1 MVHIGSGE
9 FIVKNANKSRTYR
22 RGPGRL
28 GKTAD
33 LAALAVVAV
42 SALGLAAAALT
53 GVHLHPSPVG
63 VGRTFTASATPAAE
77 PTISSTPSPT
87 PAASTVVSFIHD
99 GTVASTGSWWSLSV
113 GANALPNVVDGAA
126 VPVSNDSSTGV
137 RDLTAQLEA
146 SSSLQGH
153 IVVQAGVVNLRAES
167 EPAVVANQLTA
178 LWQSIRDRG
187 GIPVA
192 VLLPPSNDDA
202 PQIVALN
209 AAIVAAAQ
217 ASDTGVL
224 DLHTSVST
232 SAGLWA
238 ARLSDDGDVANAAG
252 STALAAAAEA
262 QLPTLLATR

>member
-1 MVHIGSGE
+1 MKS
-9 FIVKNANKSRTYR
+9 ANSSRSSR
-22 RGPGRL
+22 RTPRRL
-28 GKTAD
+28 GRTAD
-33 LAALAVVAV
+33 LIALIIVAV
-42 SALGLAAAALT
+42 SALALAAAALT
-53 GVHLHPSPVG
+53 GVHLHPSPIG
-63 VGRTFTASATPAAE
+63 VGRTFTGSVTPTAE

-87 PAASTVVSFIHD
+87 PAVTTVVSFIHD
-99 GTVASTGSWWSLSV
+99 GTVVSTGSWWSLSV
-113 GANALPNVVDGAA
+113 GANAIPNVVDGAA

-192 VLLPPSNDDA
+192 VLVPPSNDDA
-202 PQIVALN
+202 SQIIALN
-209 AAIVAAAQ
+209 TAIVAAAQ
-217 ASDTGVL
+217 ASGTGVL

-238 ARLSDDGDVANAAG
+238 AGLSDDGDIANAAG
-252 STALAAAAEA
+252 SNALAAAAEA
-262 QLPTLLATR
+262 QLPALLATR